1 MPTTANRGPGYRALR
16 AHRVSLPGHF
26 YLVTTTTHRRERL
39 FGDFAAAR
47 TAIKALNDPETL
59 RASGLL
65 AWVLMPDHCH
75 LLLQLGESD
84 ALCALVNRIKS
95 RTGRLVNRR
104 LKREGPVW
112 QNGFHEHLLRKEEDL
127 KGVARYIVMNPVR
140 AGLVTRAPAYPHWNA
155 MWL

>member
-1 MPTTANRGPGYRALR
+1 MPTIANRGPGYRALR

-39 FGDFAAAR
+39 FDDFVAAR
-47 TAIKALNDPETL
+47 TAITALNDPATL
-59 RASGLL
+59 RASELW

-84 ALCALVNRIKS
+84 ALCGLVNRIKS

-112 QNGFHEHLLRKEEDL
+112 QGGFHEHLLRKEEDL
-127 KGVARYIVMNPVR
+127 KGVARYIIMNSVR
-140 AGLVTRAPAYPHWNA
+140 AGLVARASAYSHWDA